1 MDNNDLHSLFSFG
14 YFEVILFYSISFLLG
29 YIFLKMK
36 NIVFSK
42 KSILLHVIFFFFF
55 VIIGTVYMIIFHDG
69 EKSSIGRY
77 LIDLGNKNKNFI
89 TFGSLFFLVYIVY
102 VYSICKAPNKIIK

>member
-1 MDNNDLHSLFSFG
+1 MDNNLHSLFSFG
-14 YFEVILFYSISFLLG
+14 YFEVFLFYSISFLLG
-29 YIFLKMK
+29 YVFLKMK
-36 NIVFSK
+36 KFVFSR
-42 KSILLHVIFFFFF
+42 KSIFLHVIFFFFF

-69 EKSSIGRY
+69 EKSSIGSY

-102 VYSICKAPNKIIK
+102 VYSICKPSNKK

>member
-1 MDNNDLHSLFSFG
+1 MDNNDFHSLFSFG
-14 YFEVILFYSISFLLG
+14 YFEVFLFYSISFLLG
-29 YIFLKMK
+29 YVFFKIK
-36 NIVFSK
+36 NFVFSK
-42 KSILLHVIFFFFF
+42 KSTFLHIIFFFFF

-77 LIDLGNKNKNFI
+77 LIDLGSKNENFI

-102 VYSICKAPNKIIK
+102 VYSICKVSNKK